1 MTIRSRLPLAILI
14 LSCAAS
20 PAFAQ
25 APKAATPAPAPAAAP
40 AAPTVDSVR
49 QAIAAD
55 RRGVVEKYMQLT
67 PEEAKKFW
75 PLYDKYQGDLDPIV
89 KRQNRVVLDYV
100 NTESSMTDAN
110 AKRLVQELLAVEA
123 DEQKL
128 RESTAKKMMS
138 ALPARKA
145 ARFLQIENK
154 IRTLNRF
161 DLAERMPLVK

>member
-14 LSCAAS
+14 LACAAS

-25 APKAATPAPAPAAAP
+25 APKAATPAPAPATAAT
-40 AAPTVDSVR
+40 PTVDSVR
-49 QAIAAD
+49 QAITAD

-110 AKRLVQELLAVEA
+110 AKRLVNELLAVEA